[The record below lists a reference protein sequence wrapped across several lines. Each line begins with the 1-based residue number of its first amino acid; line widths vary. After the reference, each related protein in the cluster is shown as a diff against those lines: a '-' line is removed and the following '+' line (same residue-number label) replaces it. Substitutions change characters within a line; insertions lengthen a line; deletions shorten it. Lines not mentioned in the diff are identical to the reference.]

1 VSRAG
6 RATTRRKE
14 TTVTTQG
21 FGHLYLETHDW
32 DRSLAFWQAP
42 GFHLDFETDH
52 HSGQLVGPHDSRIFL
67 AEQPQEDPTGMDVYL
82 GMAEAAAPDPEAVD
96 VVFDWTAT
104 HWGTQVMTVRDPDGR
119 LFRLEAP
126 AP

>member
-1 VSRAG
+1 
-6 RATTRRKE
+6 
-14 TTVTTQG
+14 VTTQG
-21 FGHLYLETHDW
+21 FDHLYLETHDW
-32 DRSLAFWQAP
+32 EGSLAFWQAL
-42 GFHLDFETDH
+42 GFRLDFETDH
-52 HSGQLVGPHDSRIFL
+52 HSGQLVGPNDSRIFL

-82 GMAEAAAPDPEAVD
+82 GMAVATAPDAEAVD

>member
-1 VSRAG
+1 M
-6 RATTRRKE
+6 
-14 TTVTTQG
+14 TTQG
-21 FGHLYLETHDW
+21 FDHLYLETHDW
-32 DRSLAFWQAP
+32 ERSLVFWRAL
-42 GFHLDFETDH
+42 GFQLDFETDH
-52 HSGQLVGPHDSRIFL
+52 HSGQLVGPNGSRIFL

-82 GMAEAAAPDPEAVD
+82 GMAEATTPDAAAVD